1 VPSPSTAELVRP
13 LAFPDDLGAPLWQER
28 RAFPV
33 AAVFGVPAAFLV
45 VAAILA
51 GPLVL
56 HIAFGLA
63 ALAAVLLVFE
73 RRRHAL
79 IETLTVTERYV
90 AIEQPGGGRVA
101 VPVAALTT
109 VTVRGDHVRFDST
122 EGVVD
127 FAYVRRKRTLL
138 RALERA
144 APGLAF
150 DRAAATMC
158 LTCSVRY

>member
-13 LAFPDDLGAPLWQER
+13 LPFPDDLGAPLWQER

-56 HIAFGLA
+56 HLMLGLA

-127 FAYVRRKRTLL
+127 FAFVRRKRALL

-144 APGLAF
+144 ASGVAF